1 MILPIFISIHL
12 FFFPRIVPRTYSKLE
27 TTNILTLKFSSNARD
42 FKTSKPRMILRICTS
57 IYLSI
62 IFFFRNPRNPSII
75 QNSDGENARKQ
86 WKNLS
91 TRTRCCPRRDPFNMQ
106 TINRSTH
113 PLTNRFISCSMNEH
127 APPLFSEYLSPNAY

>member
-1 MILPIFISIHL
+1 MILLIIYPSV
-12 FFFPRIVPRTYSKLE
+12 FFSRIVSRTYSKLE
-27 TTNILTLKFSSNARD
+27 TANILTLKFSLNARNLEW
-42 FKTSKPRMILRICTS
+42 FFEFVHLS
-57 IYLSI
+57 IYLS
-62 IFFFRNPRNPSII
+62 FFFRNPRNPSII